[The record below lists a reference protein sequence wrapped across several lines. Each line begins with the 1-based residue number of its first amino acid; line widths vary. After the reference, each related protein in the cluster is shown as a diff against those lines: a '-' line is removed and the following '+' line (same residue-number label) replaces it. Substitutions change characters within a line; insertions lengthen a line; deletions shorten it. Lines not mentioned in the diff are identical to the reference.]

1 MNHRD
6 IILKI
11 SRESGREM
19 IRELLG
25 KMMMIDGEGITR
37 WGMGGEVNMRIG
49 NIGGVGVGNDVRDV
63 IIPWGNGN

>member
-37 WGMGGEVNMRIG
+37 WGMGGRVNMTIG

>member
-1 MNHRD
+1 
-6 IILKI
+6 
-11 SRESGREM
+11 M

-37 WGMGGEVNMRIG
+37 WGMGGRVNMTIG

>member
-1 MNHRD
+1 
-6 IILKI
+6 
-11 SRESGREM
+11 
-19 IRELLG
+19 
-25 KMMMIDGEGITR
+25 MMIDGEGITR